1 MARKKKKNHITLFKK
16 DGCTIFD
23 GTLFLR
29 PVHLSQAAHIFK
41 HHHFYIYI
49 KNILNNTVA
58 SKRTSEHD
66 VNMAALN
73 TGPHVFL
80 FCFVLKNGKKT
91 NTLWLQLVGA
101 TTATSRKAWAMANK
115 KKGTTVGGY
124 VLVNSCKC
132 HLTSHTTVNTS
143 MIVQLAY
150 HRLYNR
156 PASPLSCLCSSSCSS
171 PLLNK
176 KTNLALLI
184 HFKMGHEEY

>member
-1 MARKKKKNHITLFKK
+1 M
-16 DGCTIFD
+16 
-23 GTLFLR
+23 
-29 PVHLSQAAHIFK
+29 
-41 HHHFYIYI
+41 
-49 KNILNNTVA
+49 
-58 SKRTSEHD
+58 
-66 VNMAALN
+66 
-73 TGPHVFL
+73 
-80 FCFVLKNGKKT
+80 
-91 NTLWLQLVGA
+91 WLHLVGA
-101 TTATSRKAWAMANK
+101 TTATSRKAWAMANKTTK

-176 KTNLALLI
+176 KKKKIWRCWFTSKWDMNSINTGFVVITRPRQTWAASLRGWTDSFLIQTLVKRSWPGCGLGALLQTYPSLP
-184 HFKMGHEEY
+184 FPSPSPKL